1 MEESQH
7 FKDHQRELS
16 LFRSRL
22 IVMSLVMLCLMGAL
36 LYRYYDLQILNYEDY
51 STQSDRNRIHVQP
64 VPPTRGMIFD
74 RNGKLLADN
83 KPSYTLTV
91 VSSNQA
97 ELAQTIELLKTII
110 PISASDL
117 GKFYRLKKQQRHHLD
132 PVPLRFK
139 LTEDEIARLAVNQHL
154 LEGVE
159 VEAELVRNYPHESLF
174 AHVIGY
180 TSRINEKEMDAFTPE
195 QMQRYSGTHA
205 IGKIGIERSYE
216 DVLLGEV
223 GSQNVETNARGR
235 VMRVLDRIDSKQGKD
250 LQLYLDADLQETAA
264 AALQGRRGAVVAI
277 DIKTGGVLVALS
289 NPGFDPNLFVTGI
302 SYHDYKSLNDDID
315 TPLINRF
322 LQGQYPPGSTVKPI
336 VGLAGLHTGFTDVNR
351 TISDRGFFT
360 LPGSS
365 RIYRD
370 WVLAKTGG
378 GHGRVNL
385 KTAISESC
393 DTYFW
398 DLGNR
403 MGIDKLSEFGAQF
416 GLGQLTGIDVPSERK
431 GIWPSREWK
440 RAARGQPWYP
450 GDTIN
455 MSIGQGYVLVTPLQL
470 AVMTATIANR
480 GTRYKPQFI
489 RKIGDQPQ
497 QPILESSIEL
507 KPEYWNAVF
516 EGMAEVMH
524 GARGTARRASDKADY
539 KMAGKSGTAQ
549 VVGIA
554 QDAKYDSKLLQERHR
569 DHALFIAFAP
579 VEDPQIAVAVMVE
592 NAEGGSSQAAPI
604 VRRIMDAYLRGYTIK
619 LDDPLPPIGYHPK
632 AIIDRANAY
641 IQTRNASKKP
651 PLTKP
656 ASAQQPA
663 VKKPAITPSSSNSSS
678 LTGAGQ

>member
-7 FKDHQRELS
+7 FKDHQREISLFRNRIIVMVLMILS
-16 LFRSRL
+16 LF
-22 IVMSLVMLCLMGAL
+22 GAL
-36 LYRYYDLQILNYEDY
+36 LYRYYDLQIVNYEDY
-51 STQSDRNRIHVQP
+51 ATQSDRNRIHVQP

-91 VSSNQA
+91 VSSNDQ
-97 ELAQTIELLKTII
+97 ELSDTIELLKTII
-110 PISASDL
+110 PISAADL

-132 PVPLRFK
+132 SVPLRFK

-159 VEAELVRNYPHESLF
+159 VEAELVRNYPHDNLF

-180 TSRINEKEMDAFTPE
+180 TSRINEKELESFTAE
-195 QMQRYSGTHA
+195 QLQRYSGTHS

-216 DVLLGEV
+216 DELLGEV

-235 VMRVLDRIDSKQGKD
+235 VMRIMDRIDSRQGKD

-277 DIKTGGVLVALS
+277 DVKTGGVLVALS

-302 SYHDYKSLNDDID
+302 SYPDYKALSEDID
-315 TPLINRF
+315 APLINRF
-322 LQGQYPPGSTVKPI
+322 LQGQYPPGSTIKPI
-336 VGLAGLHTGFTDVNR
+336 VGLAGLHAGVTDIER

-370 WVLAKTGG
+370 WILAKTGG
-378 GHGRVNL
+378 GHGRVNI
-385 KTAISESC
+385 KTAIAESC

-403 MGIDKLSEFGAQF
+403 MGIDKLSEFGTLF
-416 GLGQLTGIDVPSERK
+416 GLGQLTGIDIPNERR

-440 RAARGQPWYP
+440 RLAKGQPWYP

-470 AVMTATIANR
+470 AVMAATIANR

-489 RKIGDQPQ
+489 RKIGNQVQP
-497 QPILESSIEL
+497 PIIESHVDA
-507 KPEYWNAVF
+507 KPEYWNVIF
-516 EGMAEVMH
+516 EGMEEVMQ
-524 GARGTARRASDKADY
+524 GARGTARRASEKADY
-539 KMAGKSGTAQ
+539 KMAGKSGSAQ

-554 QDAKYDSKLLQERHR
+554 QDAKYDSKALAERHR
-569 DHALFIAFAP
+569 DHALFISFAP
-579 VEDPQIAVAVMVE
+579 LEDPQIAVAVMVE
-592 NAEGGSSQAAPI
+592 NAEGGSSQAAP
-604 VRRIMDAYLRGYTIK
+604 VARRVMDAYLRGYIIK
-619 LDDPLPPIGYHPK
+619 QDDPLPPLGYHPK

-641 IQTRNASKKP
+641 IQMRNAAKKP
-651 PLTKP
+651 STSDTKNP
-656 ASAQQPA
+656 AGGSR
-663 VKKPAITPSSSNSSS
+663 
-678 LTGAGQ
+678 